1 MVPVGN
7 KTKRLSPVNHT
18 TKNNSSPLYKE
29 RIPKCLAGR
38 GKKKLT

>member
-29 RIPKCLAGR
+29 RIHKCLAGR
-38 GKKKLT
+38 GKK